1 MKINPSVRRRYAL
14 AFILSGLAFPVVAS
28 DTLLTGL
35 ERIITWNHPE
45 NIFAESV
52 LDLEFDTA
60 VKPDTL
66 IIKRATQAGMD
77 YRVMFEALS
86 IASNLPVEL
95 DGACIDGDR
104 SVSGGGEV
112 AEGCFVQ
119 AGTHDFD
126 ADGLPEII
134 IALGDGWMNLQV
146 NVFSY
151 HPPARPADAIRP
163 ENWALVGHFSG
174 QSKAVIDRQSV
185 SLPFGSQGFE
195 QKMVFIDGRFVEV
208 EPQ

>member
-1 MKINPSVRRRYAL
+1 MKISPSLRRRYAL
-14 AFILSGLAFPVVAS
+14 AVSLTGLAFPVAAS
-28 DTLLTGL
+28 DALLTGL
-35 ERIITWNHPE
+35 ERTITWNHPE

-77 YRVMFEALS
+77 YRVVFEALS
-86 IASNLPVEL
+86 VASNLPVEF
-95 DGACIDGDR
+95 DGTCIDGDR

-112 AEGCFVQ
+112 AESCFVQ

-126 ADGLPEII
+126 ADGLPELI
-134 IALGDGWMNLQV
+134 IALGDGRMRLEV

-163 ENWALVGHFSG
+163 ENWGLIGHFSG
-174 QSKAVIDRQSV
+174 QSNAVIDGQSV
-185 SLPFGSQGFE
+185 ALPFGSQGFE
-195 QKMVFIDGRFVEV
+195 QKMVFVDGRFIESA
-208 EPQ
+208 PQ